1 MITDYKK
8 KLTIQIPM
16 FTTVLFYDTTI
27 NLRHQN
33 LNTYLLVIPYV
44 YVLKTIKYAYNK
56 DKHKSF
62 VAIRPKSK
70 TKLINPKTA
79 LLMRTIFFKNRQLIL
94 LLLFIFSSLQVSAQI
109 SVLTP
114 EPAGNP
120 ALPNSTP
127 WSAICAGV
135 NNFNTYFTTISWAG
149 SPNSDNEFILEL
161 SDANGDFTNAVEL
174 ARTATENN
182 NASKSFDIKFS
193 IPTDTRGNGYK
204 MRARSTSPA
213 SERESTNSYNMY
225 YLDVTSN
232 LTITEDGS
240 GVPTANLCSTNP
252 ITIQVDNIAN
262 PETYQY
268 IWYRSGTELS
278 EKGHSL
284 NVTQSGMYQAYIDYG
299 DICTGSA
306 NTNSNIIDIT
316 IGTTGQTVTITPPT
330 NTSLCPS
337 NSDIETLS
345 IDTTDPTWSYQW
357 YKNGTQIVGA
367 IAPNY
372 NVNSSTI
379 GFEGDYTV
387 EISGNGICTEQ
398 SSAVTITNAS
408 NYTVTRN
415 NSADIV
421 ILPSQTQTLSVSTTA
436 LSPTYQWFR
445 NSNIIA
451 GATSSTLEIT
461 QEGEYHVA
469 VTQNSGSCTGT
480 INSENTAV
488 VSPASFE
495 IITDYASSYTSCVS
509 TSIVLE
515 VITINAI
522 ASDGTETDVTA
533 DLINSFSYQWLKDG
547 VTILGETSNAIS
559 LTNTT
564 ENGSYQITG
573 SLNTY
578 NETSNSLSV
587 QLLTNEAI
595 EIASTGLVYCNSSDV
610 ITISTDTDLSGETF
624 SWEKDGEAINSTDAS
639 LNITAPGIYQLVIDK
654 NGCPLLSNEITI
666 STLDPSLIQLN
677 VEGDVIFPEGSS
689 KTVTAT
695 GGTAYQWFDENNTL
709 LSSTDSMTFTEEGS
723 FLLIANINNCEISL
737 QINAFYLDLFNIPN
751 VITPNGD
758 GANDQWVIPNSY
770 SNKQEVSIVIY
781 NDRGVELLNETNYQ
795 NNWPQSTLSFPKPN
809 MVFYYVIRNPSEI
822 LKQGT
827 ITVIK

>member
-1 MITDYKK
+1 
-8 KLTIQIPM
+8 
-16 FTTVLFYDTTI
+16 
-27 NLRHQN
+27 
-33 LNTYLLVIPYV
+33 
-44 YVLKTIKYAYNK
+44 
-56 DKHKSF
+56 
-62 VAIRPKSK
+62 
-70 TKLINPKTA
+70 
-79 LLMRTIFFKNRQLIL
+79 MRAIFFKNRQLVL

-135 NNFNTYFTTISWAG
+135 SNFNTYFTTISWAG

-161 SDANGDFTNAVEL
+161 SDANGDFTNAVEV

-240 GVPTANLCSTNP
+240 GVPPGNLCSSNP
-252 ITIQVDNIAN
+252 ITIQVDNLTN

-268 IWYRSGTELS
+268 IWYRSGTELA
-278 EKGHSL
+278 EKSNTL
-284 NVTQSGMYQAYIDYG
+284 SVTQSGMYQAYIDYG

-316 IGTTGQTVTITPPT
+316 IGATGQSIGILSPASTA
-330 NTSLCPS
+330 LCPS
-337 NSDIETLS
+337 SGTTETLT
-345 IDTTDPTWSYQW
+345 IDTTNPSWSYQW
-357 YKNGTQIVGA
+357 YQNGTKINGA
-367 IAPNY
+367 TASSFDVDPS
-372 NVNSSTI
+372 NV

-398 SSAVTITNAS
+398 SSVITITNAA
-408 NYTVTRN
+408 NYTVTREN
-415 NSADIV
+415 AANIV
-421 ILPSQTQTLSVSTTA
+421 VLPSQTQTLTVSTTA

-445 NSNIIA
+445 NSSPISGETNN
-451 GATSSTLEIT
+451 TLAIT
-461 QEGEYHVA
+461 QEGNYYA
-469 VTQNSGSCTGT
+469 AITQNGGSCTGT
-480 INSENTAV
+480 INSETTTA

-495 IITDYASSYTSCVS
+495 ITTDYASNYTSCVN

-515 VITINAI
+515 VTKINAI
-522 ASDGTETDVTA
+522 ATDGTETDVTTN
-533 DLINSFSYQWLKDG
+533 LIDSFTYQWEKNG
-547 VTILGETSNAIS
+547 AAISGETSSAIS
-559 LTNTT
+559 LTNTS
-564 ENGSYQITG
+564 ENGDYILTAVAG
-573 SLNTY
+573 SHSA
-578 NETSNSLSV
+578 TSNTLPV
-587 QLLTNEAI
+587 QLLTSEII
-595 EIASTGLVYCNSSDV
+595 EITSTGLVYCSSSDV
-610 ITISTDTDLSGETF
+610 ITISTDTNLSGETF
-624 SWEKDGEAINSTDAS
+624 SWEKDGEPINSTDAS

-666 STLDPSLIQLN
+666 STLDASLIQLN

-770 SNKQEVSIVIY
+770 SNQPDVSVLIY
-781 NDRGVELLNETNYQ
+781 NDKGIELLNETNYQ
-795 NNWPQSTLSFPKPN
+795 NNWPQSTLSFSKPN
-809 MVFYYVIRNPSEI
+809 TVFYYVIRNSSET